1 MRVTFHGVRGS
12 IPTPGPSTV
21 RYGGNTVCVEARLA
35 DGTLVVLD
43 AGTGIRE
50 LGKQLM
56 RENYAAPIHLL
67 LTHGHWDHI
76 LGLPFFAPL
85 YRKDTHVVLHPVTAL
100 ARERTRNPI
109 IFDGQH
115 FPVRFADLPAHIEHD
130 ETAVDLHIGS
140 ARVQH
145 VELNHPGTSVGYR
158 IDDVDG
164 TSLCY
169 LTDNELEPP
178 GEPTT
183 SAADLARFAAGTS
196 LLIHDAQ
203 YVASDMPAEARMG
216 PLDGRPGAGAG
227 EGRRR
232 AHAGVAP
239 PRSRARRRGARRYRR
254 RRECLDAPA
263 RALPEGDGRA
273 RRDVDDATSLSRDPG
288 LRASPAHAGGRYK
301 SSPPSSLGDSVKRYP
316 TPRTVSMYRPTPFSF
331 SRRRFTC
338 VSTVR
343 VVMSASMPQMSFRST
358 ERVCTRFLRS

>member
-1 MRVTFHGVRGS
+1 MRVSFHGVRGS

-35 DGTLVVLD
+35 DGTLIVLD

-56 RENYAAPIHLL
+56 REKYKAPIHLL

-100 ARERTRNPI
+100 ARQRTRNPI

-145 VELNHPGTSVGYR
+145 VELNHPGSSVGFR
-158 IDDVDG
+158 IDDDDG

-178 GEPTT
+178 GDVTT
-183 SAADLARFAAGTS
+183 SATELARFAAGTS

-203 YVASDMPAEARMG
+203 YVAADMPAKSGWGHSTVDQVLALG
-216 PLDGRPGAGAG
+216 KDAGASTLALHHHDP
-227 EGRRR
+227 ERDD
-232 AHAGVAP
+232 AA
-239 PRSRARRRGARRYRR
+239 
-254 RRECLDAPA
+254 LDVIAAAANAWTHEHAPA
-263 RALPEGDGRA
+263 MRAMVAREGM
-273 RRDVDDATSLSRDPG
+273 SLV
-288 LRASPAHAGGRYK
+288 LQA
-301 SSPPSSLGDSVKRYP
+301 
-316 TPRTVSMYRPTPFSF
+316 
-331 SRRRFTC
+331 
-338 VSTVR
+338 
-343 VVMSASMPQMSFRST
+343 
-358 ERVCTRFLRS
+358 